1 METNLHT
8 TPFTSKVNHVKM
20 FEVLKLSQKL
30 ALKSHLFICIQM
42 LIANLSL
49 FGDPTDSLLGCS
61 ISLELY

>member
-8 TPFTSKVNHVKM
+8 APFTSKFNHVKM

-30 ALKSHLFICIQM
+30 ALKSHVFICIQM
-42 LIANLSL
+42 LIAKLSL
-49 FGDPTDSLLGCS
+49 FRGPTNSLLGCN